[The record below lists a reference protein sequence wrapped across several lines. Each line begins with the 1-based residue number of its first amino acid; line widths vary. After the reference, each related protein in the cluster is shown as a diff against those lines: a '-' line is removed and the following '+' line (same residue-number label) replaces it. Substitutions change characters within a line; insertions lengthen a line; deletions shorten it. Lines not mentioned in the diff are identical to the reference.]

1 MPLGEVI
8 TAYKEFTCR
17 HQVDERA
24 IEDIM
29 EMLCEKTEI
38 RKSSKNEY
46 YLTSSRR
53 EEIRDCCDQSTRRID
68 KIIDTYFNIV
78 HSPREVI
85 KEWLQDVS
93 IHFFR
98 YFSDEWV
105 ADLLKTSNAVIH
117 SRNSIHDIIEKR
129 TKDIKVVDLK
139 DYQDLP
145 NLFYKF
151 ICSKDPD
158 VMAYMWEYGTSA
170 FSAKLISNTAGV
182 DKLTLDVF
190 NNARCLLDTNIRMFI
205 KLGTVGKC

>member
-1 MPLGEVI
+1 MDRTLSTIYLKVKSETRTLAKSAIAQVLVKILFSKEKRMPLGEVI

-68 KIIDTYFNIV
+68 KIIDTYSNIV

-93 IHFFR
+93 IHFFVT
-98 YFSDEWV
+98 FQTNGW
-105 ADLLKTSNAVIH
+105 
-117 SRNSIHDIIEKR
+117 
-129 TKDIKVVDLK
+129 
-139 DYQDLP
+139 
-145 NLFYKF
+145 
-151 ICSKDPD
+151 
-158 VMAYMWEYGTSA
+158 
-170 FSAKLISNTAGV
+170 
-182 DKLTLDVF
+182 LT
-190 NNARCLLDTNIRMFI
+190 C
-205 KLGTVGKC
+205 